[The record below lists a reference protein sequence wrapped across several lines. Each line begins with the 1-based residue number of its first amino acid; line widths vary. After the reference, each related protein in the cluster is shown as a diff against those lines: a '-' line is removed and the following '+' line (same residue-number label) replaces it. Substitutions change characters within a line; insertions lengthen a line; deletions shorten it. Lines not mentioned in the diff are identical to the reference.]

1 MSGQQ
6 GHLFCPLC
14 GGRKTELNARWSYF
28 EAFFTS
34 HFISLVTQ
42 WAPSLQGRGGAF
54 PFGDPGT
61 HWLANV
67 GRISSDPSCG
77 YMATVSEAPRYGL
90 AKLLLF
96 STVLF
101 KYHVRLLCEGE
112 RGWTQGPSCPSPLL
126 RGHFRPHPQRP
137 APHPTPSPPSTA
149 HRLQL
154 DQEPGHAGPTLPSR
168 GMVVC
173 REP

>member
-14 GGRKTELNARWSYF
+14 GGRKTELNTRRSYF
-28 EAFFTS
+28 EALFTS

-42 WAPSLQGRGGAF
+42 WAPSLQGRGGTF

-67 GRISSDPSCG
+67 GRIDPSRG
-77 YMATVSEAPRYGL
+77 HMASVSEAPHYGL
-90 AKLLLF
+90 AKLLLL

-101 KYHVRLLCEGE
+101 KYHVWFLCEGE
-112 RGWTQGPSCPSPLL
+112 RGWTQGPSRPSPLL
-126 RGHFRPHPQRP
+126 RGQSHPHPQRP
-137 APHPTPSPPSTA
+137 APHPTPLPPFTP
-149 HRLQL
+149 HHLQL